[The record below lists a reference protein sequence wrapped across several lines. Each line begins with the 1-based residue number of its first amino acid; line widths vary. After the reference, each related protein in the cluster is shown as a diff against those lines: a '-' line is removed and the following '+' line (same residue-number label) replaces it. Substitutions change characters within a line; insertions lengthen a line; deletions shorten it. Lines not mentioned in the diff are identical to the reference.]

1 MHADFHKGIFI
12 TGRKSEISSKKD
24 ILFKLKKKKLYIEII
39 HFKSSTYIE
48 RFINNLDEGMIMLV
62 SRENMV

>member
-1 MHADFHKGIFI
+1 MHADFYKGIFI

-24 ILFKLKKKKLYIEII
+24 ILFKLKKKLYIEII
-39 HFKSSTYIE
+39 HFKSSAYIE

-62 SRENMV
+62 SRENMVY

>member
-1 MHADFHKGIFI
+1 MHADFYKGIFI

-24 ILFKLKKKKLYIEII
+24 ILFKLKKLYIEII

-48 RFINNLDEGMIMLV
+48 RFINSLM
-62 SRENMV
+62 RE